1 MRTISPKHIVVYSQ
15 CPTKAFLMLKSEEP
29 FEQTEFDKLL
39 LKFQTQA
46 YDKYCNNF
54 TDIQDYKD
62 SILKKGFEVIKDCNI
77 NLTEFD
83 FDSKLIFKNEG
94 KSSLGKF
101 FYEPVIFLGSN
112 QILKENRLE
121 LAYLCFLLEKIQN
134 KFPDKGK
141 IIDKESGKHRVEL
154 TKLKKPLKSIISEIQ
169 SFDQEPPKL
178 ILNRLC
184 SQCSFENICK
194 TQAQK
199 EDNLS
204 LLDRITPKQIN
215 KLEKKGI
222 FTVKQ
227 LSFIYKPRRRNKKVR
242 NPPISYK
249 PELQALAIRSTLV
262 LI

>member
-1 MRTISPKHIVVYSQ
+1 
-15 CPTKAFLMLKSEEP
+15 MLKSEEP

-134 KFPDKGK
+134 K
-141 IIDKESGKHRVEL
+141 
-154 TKLKKPLKSIISEIQ
+154 
-169 SFDQEPPKL
+169 
-178 ILNRLC
+178 
-184 SQCSFENICK
+184 
-194 TQAQK
+194 
-199 EDNLS
+199 
-204 LLDRITPKQIN
+204 
-215 KLEKKGI
+215 
-222 FTVKQ
+222 
-227 LSFIYKPRRRNKKVR
+227 
-242 NPPISYK
+242 
-249 PELQALAIRSTLV
+249 
-262 LI
+262 